1 SGKIPP
7 RLTPR
12 PCVRAT
18 ARLPGHRLAF
28 DKPVEAVTYI
38 AMPAGE
44 MHRNKALQR
53 AFFRP
58 IAANATELS
67 TVETCSSPEKQAIC
81 RVIRLFDE
89 VVPDLTQEILENRL
103 IGGRDLHAHEH
114 APVVRT
120 VIAVV
125 EQADVPAA
133 AHAVEEAHQ
142 RPRAVRKFEAVDDLV
157 LGRRR

>member
-1 SGKIPP
+1 MTVQPACSRKISALRRIVLLSSITMTFTPDNGLLSGKIPP

-67 TVETCSSPEKQAIC
+67 TVETCSSPEKEAIC
-81 RVIRLFDE
+81 RVI
-89 VVPDLTQEILENRL
+89 
-103 IGGRDLHAHEH
+103 
-114 APVVRT
+114 
-120 VIAVV
+120 
-125 EQADVPAA
+125 
-133 AHAVEEAHQ
+133 
-142 RPRAVRKFEAVDDLV
+142 
-157 LGRRR
+157 